1 MALQADI
8 LVFTEF
14 YPKGFERQFRTA
26 LENGGW
32 AHQRMSM
39 ATSER
44 ANRIFVA
51 SKLPLTALDIELPT
65 FDQQF
70 PANLLAVQVPGF
82 GLSLLSLRMPIYSEA
97 ALRSQ
102 PWSWLGSALGTLR
115 SSPCIVAGDLNI
127 EANAR
132 KPAGRCLR
140 RILATGWH
148 RATPNAPTYFG
159 RNGSSEID
167 HILATDR
174 CALSESVCINQAGG
188 YALAGSATAL
198 SDHAALLCRI
208 EIPSGLQDGGRLVCS
223 IEDRM
228 TT

>member
-1 MALQADI
+1 
-8 LVFTEF
+8 LVV
-14 YPKGFERQFRTA
+14 
-26 LENGGW
+26 LE
-32 AHQRMSM
+32 
-39 ATSER
+39 
-44 ANRIFVA
+44 
-51 SKLPLTALDIELPT
+51 
-65 FDQQF
+65 
-70 PANLLAVQVPGF
+70 
-82 GLSLLSLRMPIYSEA
+82 
-97 ALRSQ
+97 
-102 PWSWLGSALGTLR
+102 SALGTLR
-115 SSPCIVAGDLNI
+115 SSPCVVAGDLNI